1 MVNASAMT
9 NFNLRIPGLTLTV
22 VQADGQDVRPVTVDE
37 LQIAVAETYDLIVT
51 PTQDRA
57 YTLVAEAWD
66 RSGMARGTLAPRMG
80 ASGRACAAPPA
91 AGDDEGYG
99 DGRHGPGAMAGGC
112 SPEHAAMGHC
122 QPVLRSRWI
131 TAR

>member
-66 RSGMARGTLAPRMG
+66 RSGMVRGTLAPLMG
-80 ASGRACAAPPA
+80 MVAPVPALRPGRW
-91 AGDDEGYG
+91 
-99 DGRHGPGAMAGGC
+99 R
-112 SPEHAAMGHC
+112 
-122 QPVLRSRWI
+122 R
-131 TAR
+131 